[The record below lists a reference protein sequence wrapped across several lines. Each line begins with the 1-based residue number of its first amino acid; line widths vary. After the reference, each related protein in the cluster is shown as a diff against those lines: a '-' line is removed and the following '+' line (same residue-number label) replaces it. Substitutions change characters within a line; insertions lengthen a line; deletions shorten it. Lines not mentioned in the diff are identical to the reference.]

1 LQLSIPNFKFE
12 VNIVLMKRV
21 TTFIFVI
28 LLSSCSKRIG
38 DFTVLANRNIE
49 FEKRHVNLKRNVSG
63 SSTRLVFLNIPF
75 GKPNIEEAVDE
86 IIRNEGTGEYVANAE
101 LSMVRNWYLLFG
113 TWGFKVRGDLM
124 GYEGQKSREA
134 IKKEAKDQKQL
145 EEQENQRKLAEKF
158 LVGDKVIWTNLL
170 KETVQ
175 GEITGKGEKEAVVKT
190 SLGKIV
196 KVNYEKL
203 TKVE

>member
-1 LQLSIPNFKFE
+1 
-12 VNIVLMKRV
+12 MKLFV
-21 TTFIFVI
+21 TLVFVI
-28 LLSSCSKRIG
+28 FLSSCSKRIG

-49 FEKRHVNLKRNVSG
+49 FEKRHINLKRNVSG

-86 IIRNEGTGEYVANAE
+86 IIRSEGTGEYVANAE

-124 GYEGQKSREA
+124 GYEGQKTRETL
-134 IKKEAKDQKQL
+134 KKEAKDQKQI
-145 EEQENQRKLAEKF
+145 EELENQRKLMDKF

-170 KETVQ
+170 KETIQ
-175 GEITGKGEKEAVVKT
+175 GEITGKSEKEAIVKT
-190 SLGKIV
+190 SSGKII
-196 KVNYEKL
+196 KVSYEKL